1 MNGTPHGYPVI
12 TASGSVNVLHA
23 RPLHT
28 CICVQAADRCMQPLV
43 SKVYSQF
50 QPSDLHAKTRRVVPD
65 PAMKPELWTRE
76 EAYFR
81 TGIFSSALQYQANGQ
96 GGARCVLPLFAA
108 DAKRS
113 SKARN
118 DCVKRQ
124 HCQGALSPG
133 LMVRLLFC
141 KTASSSSLAYS
152 SMDERAKCFQGVVY
166 DIAVWSTLSV
176 AAFDSAARFSNCS
189 SGRATIY
196 SVLEEIYA
204 TCKFLV

>member
-1 MNGTPHGYPVI
+1 MVAFSSTCTISFALDCTSIFFLNGTPHGYPVI
-12 TASGSVNVLHA
+12 TASGSVKL
-23 RPLHT
+23 LHT
-28 CICVQAADRCMQPLV
+28 RPIYSSICVQAADRCMQPLA
-43 SKVYSQF
+43 SKVYNQF

-65 PAMKPELWTRE
+65 PAIRPELWTRE

-124 HCQGALSPG
+124 HSQGALSPG
-133 LMVRLLFC
+133 LMVRLLFS
-141 KTASSSSLAYS
+141 KIASSSSLACS
-152 SMDERAKCFQGVVY
+152 SMGKLSERFQGVVY
-166 DIAVWSTLSV
+166 CITVWSTLLVEAS
-176 AAFDSAARFSNCS
+176 DSAARF
-189 SGRATIY
+189 AT
-196 SVLEEIYA
+196 
-204 TCKFLV
+204 